1 MPERVEDE
9 RTMKRRDFL
18 TAGATG
24 SAMLIGSRRASLGLD
39 LWRLIP
45 LATAVDSRIEVLID
59 EPIGTIAPEIYGH
72 FAEHLGAVIY
82 DGIWVG
88 ENSKV
93 ANIGGIRKSLVDAM
107 QKIKPGLVRWPGG
120 CFADSYDWRDGIGPK
135 AQRPR
140 RTNFWRDAGEWPKGV
155 PDGPWKFENN
165 QFGTDDFVHFC
176 KLIGAEPYIAANLR
190 SLSAKDFYQ
199 WVEYCNSPAGSTTLA
214 EIRAASGQRE
224 PYKVKFWG
232 VGNESWGCGGNFSPE
247 EYATE
252 YRRFTAWVPGYG
264 VGLAFVGSGPAD
276 GDLEWTR
283 RFFSKLAERN
293 ALGSM
298 WGWGLHHYS
307 WNVSGGRTNDWR
319 QGKGDALNYPD
330 EEWYE
335 LLNDADQTES
345 LITSHWTVMGE
356 SDRAH
361 RIKLVV
367 DEWGA
372 WYRPGTEAANTHLL
386 GQQSTIRDAVLA
398 GLTLDTFNRHAE
410 KVGAANV
417 AQLVNCLQSL
427 FLAHEDKFVLTPTY
441 HVFDM
446 YSTHQRGKSL
456 RTIVSSPGAAY
467 TRKGKPAT
475 MRALNGSASLQ
486 DRRLILTITNTDLK
500 NPREA
505 EIVLRGAT
513 IKDVSGTTLTASD
526 VHAHNSFENPR
537 NVEPRAMGIMQAAN
551 PLVYTFPPA
560 SVTRFDLGLA

>member
-1 MPERVEDE
+1 
-9 RTMKRRDFL
+9 MKRRDFL
-18 TAGATG
+18 IAGATG
-24 SAMLIGSRRASLGLD
+24 GAMLIGGRHRSLELDWCRIIPGAAS
-39 LWRLIP
+39 
-45 LATAVDSRIEVLID
+45 VDSRIEVLID

-88 ENSKV
+88 ENSKI

-107 QKIKPGLVRWPGG
+107 KKIRPGLVRWPGG

-140 RTNFWRDAGEWPKGV
+140 RTNFWRDASEWPKGV
-155 PDGPWKFENN
+155 PNGPWKYETN
-165 QFGTDDFVHFC
+165 QFGTDDFVRFC
-176 KLIGAEPYIAANLR
+176 KLVGAEPYIAANLR
-190 SLSAKDFYQ
+190 SLSAKDFDQ
-199 WVEYCNSPAGSTTLA
+199 WVEYCNSPAGETSLA
-214 EIRAASGQRE
+214 DVRAASGQRE
-224 PYKVKFWG
+224 PYNVRFWG
-232 VGNESWGCGGNFSPE
+232 VGNESWGCGGNLTAE
-247 EYATE
+247 EYCAE

-264 VGLAFVGSGPAD
+264 VRLAFVGSGPNG
-276 GDLEWTR
+276 GDLDWTR
-283 RFFSKLAERN
+283 GFFNKLADRN

-298 WGWGLHHYS
+298 WGWGLHDYS

-335 LLNDADQTES
+335 LLNQGDQIES
-345 LITSHWTVMGE
+345 LITNQWVVMGE

-410 KVGAANV
+410 KIGAANI

-427 FLAHEDKFVLTPTY
+427 FLAYDDKFVLTPTY

-446 YSTHQRGKSL
+446 YSVHQRGKSL
-456 RTIVSSPGAAY
+456 RMIVSSPRAAY
-467 TRKGKPAT
+467 TRNGQPAS

-486 DRRLILTITNTDLK
+486 ERRLTLTVTNSDLR
-500 NPREA
+500 NAREA
-505 EIVLRGAT
+505 EIALRGAT
-513 IKDVSGTTLTASD
+513 VKDMSGITLTASD
-526 VHAHNSFENPR
+526 IHAHNSFENSR
-537 NVEPRAMGIMQAAN
+537 NIEPRAIGMARVAN
-551 PLVYTFPPA
+551 PLVYIFPPA
-560 SVTRFDLGLA
+560 SVTRLDVGLA

>member
-1 MPERVEDE
+1 
-9 RTMKRRDFL
+9 MKRRYFL
-18 TAGATG
+18 IAAATSGGAILLG
-24 SAMLIGSRRASLGLD
+24 KPPQFADRR
-39 LWRLIP
+39 LWP
-45 LATAVDSRIEVLID
+45 LMPLNSSPDSRIEVLTN
-59 EPIGTIAPEIYGH
+59 EPIGIIAPEIYGH
-72 FAEHLGAVIY
+72 FAEHLGGVIY

-88 ENSKV
+88 ENSKI
-93 ANIGGIRKSLVDAM
+93 ANITGIRKSLVDALR
-107 QKIKPGLVRWPGG
+107 KIKPGLVRWPGG

-140 RTNFWRDAGEWPKGV
+140 RTNFWRDAGDWPKGV
-155 PDGPWKFENN
+155 PDGPWKYETN
-165 QFGTDDFVHFC
+165 QFGTDDFLRFC
-176 KLIGAEPYIAANLR
+176 KLVGAQPYIAANLR

-199 WVEYCNSPAGSTTLA
+199 WVEYCNSPAGTTTLA
-214 EIRAASGQRE
+214 EVRAASGQRE
-224 PYKVKFWG
+224 PYDIKFWG
-232 VGNESWGCGGNFSPE
+232 VGNESWGCGGNLTPD
-247 EYATE
+247 EYSAE

-264 VGLAFVGSGPAD
+264 AGLAFVGSGPNG
-276 GDLEWTR
+276 GDLDWTR
-283 RFFSKLAERN
+283 RFFGKLAERN

-298 WGWGLHHYS
+298 WGWGLHDYS

-335 LLNDADQTES
+335 LLNQGDQIES
-345 LITSHWTVMGE
+345 LIANQWVVMGE

-410 KVGAANV
+410 KIGAANI

-446 YSTHQRGKSL
+446 YSAHQKSKSL
-456 RTIVSSPGAAY
+456 RTMVSSPPAVY
-467 TRKGKPAT
+467 TRNGKPAT

-486 DRRLILTITNTDLK
+486 DRRLTLTVTNGDLRSA
-500 NPREA
+500 REA
-505 EIVLRGAT
+505 EIALRGAT
-513 IKDVSGTTLTASD
+513 VKGVSGMTLTASD
-526 VHAHNSFENPR
+526 VHTHNSFEDPR
-537 NVEPRAMGIMQAAN
+537 NIEPRAIEVTKVAN
-551 PLVYTFPPA
+551 PLLYTFPPA
-560 SVTRFDLGLA
+560 SVTRLDLVLG